1 MKTQGFLR
9 LEPRFHPWSKNQDST
24 NFTPQ
29 WKKKKIKVSALTKAS
44 CHLGRQEAHNS
55 DNQNQA
61 QGQPFFQAK
70 DREPTTTSGAETRP

>member
-1 MKTQGFLR
+1 MPWAQVPSLVKEL
-9 LEPRFHPWSKNQDST
+9 RFHKLHT
-24 NFTPQ
+24 TVE
-29 WKKKKIKVSALTKAS
+29 KKKKNFKVSALTKAS

-70 DREPTTTSGAETRP
+70 DREPTTTSAAETRP